1 MSAFGKDKDYLA
13 WPRLHGE
20 TYQVKEQLKAIGCR
34 WNAVEQCWMCPPDQY
49 KEARNIVLNCE
60 GQMSFEDVEE

>member
-1 MSAFGKDKDYLA
+1 
-13 WPRLHGE
+13 
-20 TYQVKEQLKAIGCR
+20 
-34 WNAVEQCWMCPPDQY
+34 VEQCWMCPPDQY